1 MIVSAAA
8 KICGLVRTEDAKAS
22 WSAGARYVGAIL
34 AGGPRLVTP
43 AGARAVFDSA
53 GAATRVVVVGHE
65 PVDDIVRAGMSA
77 GADIIQL
84 HGDPSPR
91 MVLDLRERWPG
102 GIWAA
107 LRVPPQSFDQE
118 RAAALFSVADGVVL
132 DAFVDGALGGT
143 GVSIDWRAV
152 QPKLQAVR
160 DAADASALLIVAG
173 GLTPENVQTAI
184 RLLSPDVVDVS
195 SGVESEPGIKD
206 HARVQRFV
214 AAARGDRVDGDQLS
228 FAGVQ

>member
-1 MIVSAAA
+1 VQAAA
-8 KICGLVRTEDAKAS
+8 KICGLVRAEDSAFA
-22 WSAGARYVGAIL
+22 WSVGARYVGAIL

-43 AGARAVFDSA
+43 VGARAVFDSA
-53 GAATRVVVVGHE
+53 GTATRVVVVGHE
-65 PVDDIVRAGMSA
+65 PVDDIVRAGMAA

-107 LRVPPQSFDQE
+107 LRVPPQAFDPE
-118 RAAALFSVADGVVL
+118 RAAALFCVADGVVL
-132 DAFVDGALGGT
+132 DSFVDGALGGT
-143 GVSIDWRAV
+143 GVSIDWRGLQTKV
-152 QPKLQAVR
+152 QAVR
-160 DAADASALLIVAG
+160 DTEDASALLILAG
-173 GLTPENVQTAI
+173 GLNPENVQMAI

-195 SGVESEPGIKD
+195 SGVELAPGIKD
-206 HARVQRFV
+206 HARLQRFV